1 MGIFAVEGQL
11 DTVVLIPAYK
21 PEEILV
27 NLCQS
32 LTESGLRVLVVD
44 DGSGAAFHS
53 VFQSCKD
60 YAVVLGYEQNRG
72 KGFALKYGLA
82 YIREQ
87 LRDARYV
94 VTADADGQ
102 HAVKDI
108 FSCADFVRTHQCL
121 VLGSRAFTGKVP
133 IKSRVGNFLTRF
145 AYAVACSS
153 YLGDNQTGL
162 RAFPV
167 RDIDWMLFV
176 EGDRY
181 EYELNVLM
189 AAGKRNLPIREV
201 RIDTIYIE
209 NNRKSHFDPIR
220 DTLRLHG
227 KILLSSAGSLLA
239 IVQGYLLG
247 ILIYYALLPECGVE
261 DHFWAVILTELSAAV
276 FRSVMAFLMNGCIF
290 FMGRIRGKRTSGH
303 HWLSSGIRLILELAI
318 FALLFF
324 LLRLPFA
331 LALVLAWGLVAFP
344 MYGFQSICRKKVD

>member
-1 MGIFAVEGQL
+1 MGISALEEQL

-27 NLCQS
+27 ELCRT
-32 LTESGLRVLVVD
+32 LTENGLQVLIVD
-44 DGSGAAFHS
+44 DGSGPAFHS
-53 VFQSCKD
+53 VFHSCKD
-60 YAVVLGYEQNRG
+60 YADVLGYEQNRG
-72 KGFALKYGLA
+72 KGYALKYGLA
-82 YIREQ
+82 HIRDQ
-87 LRDARYV
+87 LREVQYV

-108 FSCADFVRTHQCL
+108 LACAAAVREQQCL
-121 VLGSRAFTGKVP
+121 ILGSRAFTGKVP
-133 IKSRVGNFLTRF
+133 FKSRAGNFLTRF

-162 RAFPV
+162 RAFTV

-189 AAGKRNLPIREV
+189 AAGKRNLPIHEV
-201 RIDTIYIE
+201 RIETIYIE

-227 KILLSSAGSLLA
+227 KILISSAGSLLA
-239 IVQGYLLG
+239 IIQGYLLG
-247 ILIYYALLPECGVE
+247 ILCYYAVLPEWGLA
-261 DHFWAVILTELSAAV
+261 DHIGAVAATAFAVAV
-276 FRSVMAFLMNGCIF
+276 FRSAMAFLMNGCTF
-290 FMGRIRGKRTSGH
+290 FMGRIRGRRTSGH
-303 HWLSSGIRLILELAI
+303 HWLSTAVRFVLELAI
-318 FALLFF
+318 FMLLF
-324 LLRLPFA
+324 LLLQMPFA
-331 LALVLAWGLVAFP
+331 LALGLAWVLVAVP